1 MRNHLRNTDF
11 DTDDMTASRESDFLR
26 QLALS
31 YHELY
36 ATGLTI
42 VGNRDDA
49 DDVIQEVCVVLW
61 QKYDEFEEGTN
72 FRKWA
77 YVVTGHVAKAIA
89 RKRRRQRGFGLSDYA
104 MAKVAQVKT
113 GGNEFFELQCE
124 VLRECMGKLPEE
136 DREFLSDCYRHSS
149 SLTKYAREIGRSVE
163 TIYTKLK
170 RLRKR
175 LRKRLT
181 ECVARGLGK
190 GESP

>member
-1 MRNHLRNTDF
+1 MLNPLKYPDF
-11 DTDDMTASRESDFLR
+11 DTDDVTSSRESDFLR

-61 QKYDEFEEGTN
+61 QKYGEFEEGTN

-77 YVVTGHVAKAIA
+77 YTVTYNVAKAIA
-89 RKRRRQRGFGLSDYA
+89 RKRRRRRGFGLSDYA
-104 MAKVAQVKT
+104 LMKVAQVKT
-113 GGNEFFELQCE
+113 GGNELFELQCE
-124 VLRECMGKLPEE
+124 VLRECMSKLPEQ
-136 DREFLSDCYRHSS
+136 DREFLSDCYRNSS
-149 SLTKYAREIGRSVE
+149 SLVKYARDIGRSVE

-175 LRKRLT
+175 LT
-181 ECVARGLGK
+181 DCVTRSLGK
-190 GESP
+190 EDSP